1 MAKDPWTDPDP
12 QPGDFDAYLE
22 SIDPDDPRRVT
33 RHRGNSEAKLTRVV
47 RVSGEDAARLD
58 ALAAK
63 RGQKP
68 GEVLGELV
76 RNA

>member
-12 QPGDFDAYLE
+12 QPGDFDEFLA
-22 SIDPDDPRRVT
+22 SIDPRDPRHVEVHEGSPKAR
-33 RHRGNSEAKLTRVV
+33 LTRVV

-58 ALAAK
+58 ELAAK

-68 GEVLGELV
+68 GEVVAELV

>member
-1 MAKDPWTDPDP
+1 MAKNPWTDPDP
-12 QPGDFDAYLE
+12 RPGDFDAELE
-22 SIDPDDPRRVT
+22 AIDPRFVE
-33 RHRGNSEAKLTRVV
+33 RHEGNADTTLTRVV

-58 ALAAK
+58 ALAAE

-68 GEVLGELV
+68 AEIVAELV

>member
-1 MAKDPWTDPDP
+1 MTTDPWTDPDP

-22 SIDPDDPRRVT
+22 SIDHEDPQRVT
-33 RHRGNSEAKLTRVV
+33 RHEGNSEAKLTRVV

-58 ALAAK
+58 ALAAE